1 MVLKEAYRYQNYLN
15 SLINEAQSYLYKRDF
30 ITTTKQTHNRKG
42 VNPDADDEEIVVQKP
57 CNVEFEP
64 KDVIDFIVVAINE
77 KQKLS
82 DAIVLAKKSTAID
95 IDSAIAM
102 NKIKQGYVSILNSMG
117 VTKSSE
123 RITTGRGYKFNADGE
138 QTSYCYD
145 VSEVVSIDYDRKN
158 VRELAK
164 KYMKDTDEVST
175 QLDKIEIATEV
186 SYVPIW
192 DIGDSLDEVVL
203 A

>member
-30 ITTTKQTHNRKG
+30 ITTTKQTHNRKN
-42 VNPDADDEEIVVQKP
+42 VNSDAEDEEIEVQKP
-57 CNVEFEP
+57 YNVDFEP
-64 KDVIDFIVVAINE
+64 VDVIDFIVVAINE

-82 DAIVLAKKSTAID
+82 DAIVLAKKSTDID
-95 IDSAIAM
+95 IDSAIAI
-102 NKIKQGYVSILNSMG
+102 NKIKQGYVSILNSMAA
-117 VTKSSE
+117 TKSSE

-164 KYMKDTDEVST
+164 KYKKDTDEVST
-175 QLDKIEIATEV
+175 QLDKIEITTEV